1 MSKRLKKVI
10 TMAVFMML
18 FCICSINAFAA
29 SNKKVSALYKTFMT
43 KKTVKISDT
52 YKKSVTLKDC
62 YFTTIDIDGNGIK
75 ELIVKEK
82 FGNSPLWTCSPGTY
96 IFTVKNNKVIYAGN
110 TYLKQDTT
118 ATVQISKKY
127 KAIFS
132 CYPVASYTPAYFY
145 TLKNGKLSCKMFFYA
160 QYGYPDGK
168 LGNIPHEA
176 WCKKVGYYINKKAV
190 TQKKYHTEYNKY
202 KKTLKKYKLYKNT
215 ASNRKKILK

>member
-10 TMAVFMML
+10 TMAVFTML
-18 FCICSINAFAA
+18 LCMYSINAFAA
-29 SNKKVSALYKTFMT
+29 SNAKVSALYKTFMT

-52 YKKSVTLKDC
+52 YKKSVILKDC

-82 FGNSPLWTCSPGTY
+82 LGNSSFGPCSPGTY
-96 IFTVKNNKVIYAGN
+96 IFTVKNNKVVYAGN
-110 TYLKQDTT
+110 TCLKQDTT
-118 ATVQISKKY
+118 ATVQISTKY

-145 TLKNGKLSCKMFFYA
+145 TLKNGKLSSKMFFYA
-160 QYGYPDGK
+160 QYGYQNGK
-168 LGNIPHEA
+168 LGNIPHEP

-190 TQKKYHTEYNKY
+190 TKKNYNTEYNKY

-215 ASNRKKILK
+215 PSNRKKMIK